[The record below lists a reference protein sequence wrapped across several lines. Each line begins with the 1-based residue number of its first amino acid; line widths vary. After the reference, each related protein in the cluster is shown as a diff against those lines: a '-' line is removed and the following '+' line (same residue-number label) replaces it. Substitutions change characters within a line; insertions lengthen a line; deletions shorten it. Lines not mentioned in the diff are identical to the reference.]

1 MSLWMKS
8 KNGWNLWI
16 LKICK
21 IKGSFFP
28 KERKSFLCVS
38 GMTRFLLVQ
47 VQPQVVTAKC
57 SEPQA
62 EGREAQVKEVV

>member
-1 MSLWMKS
+1 MKEPG
-8 KNGWNLWI
+8 KFIIEFPEL
-16 LKICK
+16 
-21 IKGSFFP
+21 FF
-28 KERKSFLCVS
+28 CVS